1 MAWIFQMSVNED
13 IFYTQNL
20 TGGFLF
26 IVDFVGL
33 KRK

>member
-1 MAWIFQMSVNED
+1 MDFQWSVNED
-13 IFYTQNL
+13 IPYTHKL
-20 TGGFLF
+20 KGGFLF